1 MDKEWTKNV
10 IFIFISP
17 SLEPATVYGMNFVI
31 FLHVTLRLFSPNFM
45 LLLAP
50 NPGDATV
57 YARPLTILCLLGS
70 SNKKPAKPSPARRR
84 IIDDDDFINDDDDDL
99 NDEEEEEEDILP
111 PPPKKT
117 FNTGAPSTAGPSD
130 AKSSKPP
137 GQDASTVEKDN
148 SFREFRKLC
157 ADIAN
162 DSSHTGKT
170 ALVARYLERGST
182 GS

>member
-1 MDKEWTKNV
+1 
-10 IFIFISP
+10 
-17 SLEPATVYGMNFVI
+17 
-31 FLHVTLRLFSPNFM
+31 M

-84 IIDDDDFINDDDDDL
+84 IIDDDDFINDDDDDDL
-99 NDEEEEEEDILP
+99 NDEEEEEDIP

>member
-1 MDKEWTKNV
+1 V
-10 IFIFISP
+10 
-17 SLEPATVYGMNFVI
+17 LY
-31 FLHVTLRLFSPNFM
+31 
-45 LLLAP
+45 
-50 NPGDATV
+50 
-57 YARPLTILCLLGS
+57 LLGS
-70 SNKKPAKPSPARRR
+70 GNKKPSKAAPSRRR
-84 IIDDDDFINDDDDDL
+84 IIDDDDFINDDDDDDDL
-99 NDEEEEEEDILP
+99 NDEEEEKEDIP

-117 FNTGAPSTAGPSD
+117 FNTGAPATAGPSD
-130 AKSSKPP
+130 SKSSKPQP
-137 GQDASTVEKDN
+137 GHDASTIEKDN